1 MSNINGDADKFYYSL
16 KLDRLNEKDLYYLS
30 NSLNIPETDNKKDI
44 IKNILNKLDVLQKV
58 E

>member
-44 IKNILNKLDVLQKV
+44 IKNILNKLNVLQKD

>member
-44 IKNILNKLDVLQKV
+44 IKNILNKLDVLQKD

>member
-1 MSNINGDADKFYYSL
+1 MSNINGEAEKFYYSL
-16 KLDRLNEKDLYYLS
+16 KLDRLDENELYYLS

-44 IKNILNKLDVLQKV
+44 IKNILNKLDVLQKD

>member
-1 MSNINGDADKFYYSL
+1 MSNINGEADKFYYSL

-44 IKNILNKLDVLQKV
+44 IKNILNKLDVLQKD